1 VHRRDGTNRD
11 AEDCHISGAG
21 MPVTAAS
28 GGEIT
33 TVAPG
38 RKFAPT
44 SVILTWS
51 APCIVN
57 SGETLIRL
65 GERAMLTVSGTALE
79 ISTPVPKILATVTCS
94 VAGVAISDAKTVAV
108 SCSVLLYT
116 VGRLLP
122 LICTTEFVF
131 VKPLPVTVNVKV
143 WFPAA
148 TEAGL
153 IVVITGAVCAL
164 PTWHIPVKATSR
176 KRVEPR
182 GAGHD

>member
-1 VHRRDGTNRD
+1 
-11 AEDCHISGAG
+11 

-28 GGEIT
+28 GGETT

-51 APCIVN
+51 APCFVN

-65 GERAMLTVSGTALE
+65 GGGPMLTVSCTALE
-79 ISTPVPKILATVTCS
+79 VSRPVAKVLTTVTS
-94 VAGVAISDAKTVAV
+94 SAPGWAISVAKTVAV

-164 PTWHIPVKATSR
+164 PTWHIPIKATSR